1 MEKYLFV
8 NYDEDGYQIDEKYIE
23 EVENK
28 YGFSFPSVLKDYYL
42 QHNGCEMYEARFEK
56 LGLEFCVVFFYNLLY
71 GKITVEKILD
81 SNKNDEYIPKTFVP
95 VARDEDGNDYYW
107 DSESRKVYYLALT
120 NIEHPAELF
129 DSVDEFFQTLNS
141 SFKS

>member
-1 MEKYLFV
+1 
-8 NYDEDGYQIDEKYIE
+8 
-23 EVENK
+23 
-28 YGFSFPSVLKDYYL
+28 
-42 QHNGCEMYEARFEK
+42 MYEARFEK

-107 DSESRKVYYLALT
+107 DSEVEKYIILHLQIL
-120 NIEHPAELF
+120 NILR
-129 DSVDEFFQTLNS
+129 SYSTV
-141 SFKS
+141 